1 MLQLIEKLFK
11 PTAEKT
17 RRELQPLANRIEAYN
32 ESMSMKSDADLVARI
47 AELRASLDPN
57 LDQKKLQKALDELLP
72 EAFAIV
78 REASWRV
85 LEMKHFP
92 CQLMGGIVLHQGKIA
107 EMRTGEGKTLVATLP
122 TVLNALSGRG
132 VHVVTA
138 NDYLAKRDSEWMG
151 RLYKFLGFSV
161 GLIVPQQ
168 RSGDKKLAYASD
180 IAYATNNELGFDYLR
195 DNMASSLDEQVRRRF
210 NYAIIDEVDSILIDE
225 ARTPLII
232 SGVPEGTKKEIYL
245 VMSALSER
253 LLKGKDKDDEQ
264 GDYYVDEKARNV
276 VLTDKGIASAE
287 KALKVDDLWA
297 IESNFAHHLIQA
309 VKAKELFNK
318 DSEYVIQANPESGKK
333 EIAIVDEFTGR
344 IMHGRRWS
352 DGLHQ
357 AIEAKE
363 KVAIQEE
370 TLTLA
375 SVTFQNFFRLYPK
388 LAGMTGTASTE
399 AEEFKN
405 IYNLP
410 VVPMP
415 TNKTNIREDWDDQVY
430 KNEKQK
436 FYAIVEEIID
446 VHKKGRPIL
455 VGTTSIDKSE
465 KLSEML
471 TRPQEMVSLLLKRGE
486 RLKVLLKGFDGAD
499 NLSQQIAKLIDRPLN
514 IKYEVAEQ
522 IFEKALDDSSLAGKI
537 KKSIE
542 ICLNPEKQVS
552 GSDSDLVFFIDTF
565 LRSCNAVEE
574 IRKGINHHV
583 LNAKHHE
590 KEAFIIAQAGK
601 HKGITIATNM
611 AGRGTDILLGGNAEF
626 LAKEKI
632 SPLKLEVGSL
642 EYEAAFNE
650 ALEEVRSGVEE
661 EHRKVVELGG
671 LHVIGSERHESR
683 RIDNQLRGRAGRQGD
698 PGSTRFFLALDDS
711 LMRIFGGDRLT
722 GAMEF
727 LKAEDDLAIEAK
739 LVNNGIENAQQKV
752 ESHNYDI
759 RKRLLEYDDVQNTQ
773 RKVIYEERQ
782 RVLESGNTPQPP
794 YKGETEADNNSQEV
808 AETTPKSTIRE
819 NFIEMLR
826 ESVDSI
832 VYTYLDPSKPS
843 EVWLE
848 KVLPEGIEEGEE
860 INTDELP
867 TQLDLVLSAL
877 DASFP
882 SISSRFD
889 FAKLSELSFSELLE
903 TLTEYAIQAYEEKEQ
918 ELSLEV
924 MREAEKQVLLQSID
938 QHWVEHLQA
947 LDALKEGIHLRGYG
961 NKQPLIEY
969 KTEALAL
976 FDRLISSIRKQAI
989 IWIFHTHAVRVK
1001 KDLAGVV

>member
-1 MLQLIEKLFK
+1 
-11 PTAEKT
+11 
-17 RRELQPLANRIEAYN
+17 
-32 ESMSMKSDADLVARI
+32 
-47 AELRASLDPN
+47 
-57 LDQKKLQKALDELLP
+57 
-72 EAFAIV
+72 
-78 REASWRV
+78 
-85 LEMKHFP
+85 
-92 CQLMGGIVLHQGKIA
+92 
-107 EMRTGEGKTLVATLP
+107 
-122 TVLNALSGRG
+122 
-132 VHVVTA
+132 
-138 NDYLAKRDSEWMG
+138 
-151 RLYKFLGFSV
+151 
-161 GLIVPQQ
+161 
-168 RSGDKKLAYASD
+168 
-180 IAYATNNELGFDYLR
+180 
-195 DNMASSLDEQVRRRF
+195 
-210 NYAIIDEVDSILIDE
+210 
-225 ARTPLII
+225 
-232 SGVPEGTKKEIYL
+232 
-245 VMSALSER
+245 
-253 LLKGKDKDDEQ
+253 
-264 GDYYVDEKARNV
+264 
-276 VLTDKGIASAE
+276 
-287 KALKVDDLWA
+287 
-297 IESNFAHHLIQA
+297 
-309 VKAKELFNK
+309 
-318 DSEYVIQANPESGKK
+318 
-333 EIAIVDEFTGR
+333 
-344 IMHGRRWS
+344 
-352 DGLHQ
+352 
-357 AIEAKE
+357 
-363 KVAIQEE
+363 
-370 TLTLA
+370 
-375 SVTFQNFFRLYPK
+375 
-388 LAGMTGTASTE
+388 
-399 AEEFKN
+399 
-405 IYNLP
+405 
-410 VVPMP
+410 
-415 TNKTNIREDWDDQVY
+415 
-430 KNEKQK
+430 
-436 FYAIVEEIID
+436 
-446 VHKKGRPIL
+446 
-455 VGTTSIDKSE
+455 
-465 KLSEML
+465 
-471 TRPQEMVSLLLKRGE
+471 
-486 RLKVLLKGFDGAD
+486 
-499 NLSQQIAKLIDRPLN
+499 
-514 IKYEVAEQ
+514 
-522 IFEKALDDSSLAGKI
+522 
-537 KKSIE
+537 
-542 ICLNPEKQVS
+542 
-552 GSDSDLVFFIDTF
+552 
-565 LRSCNAVEE
+565 
-574 IRKGINHHV
+574 
-583 LNAKHHE
+583 
-590 KEAFIIAQAGK
+590 
-601 HKGITIATNM
+601 
-611 AGRGTDILLGGNAEF
+611 LLGGNAEF

-882 SISSRFD
+882 SINSRFD

-1001 KDLAGVV
+1001 KDLAGVI